1 MTDTSLFYEPA
12 GLDLMPTA
20 DGRDKSISASRA
32 RLARILG
39 SDAADED
46 NKSWDLLARWFA
58 EAQIRA
64 ITNAAM
70 LVMSRCVTT
79 SAIPVIAA
87 GMGTGVVAGRAGWDF
102 PGRDSTNSC
111 MSFRKRAMLCVIA
124 HRQGQLPLLLQKLAD
139 AVRRACA

>member
-12 GLDLMPTA
+12 GVDLMPTA

-32 RLARILG
+32 RLARMLG

-46 NKSWDLLARWFA
+46 NKSWDLLARWCA

-87 GMGTGVVAGRAGWDF
+87 GMGTGVVAEVARRLGLSWQRFDE
-102 PGRDSTNSC
+102 
-111 MSFRKRAMLCVIA
+111 
-124 HRQGQLPLLLQKLAD
+124 LLDVVPETRD
-139 AVRRACA
+139 AVCHCAPAGAITALASEIS